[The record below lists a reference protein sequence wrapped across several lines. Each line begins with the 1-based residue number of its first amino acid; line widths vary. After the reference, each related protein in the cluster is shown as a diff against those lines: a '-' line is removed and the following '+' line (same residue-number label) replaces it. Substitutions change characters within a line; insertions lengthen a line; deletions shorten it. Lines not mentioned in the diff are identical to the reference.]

1 MRDRDNDDQFRPEE
15 IEQRLKKVLRGA
27 FAGPPTPLKDIPK
40 KTGESRVVRRGAA
53 SAASARTAKRRRGNR
68 A

>member
-1 MRDRDNDDQFRPEE
+1 MADPRGSNEQHGAVETK
-15 IEQRLKKVLRGA
+15 QRLRKILRGA

-40 KTGESRVVRRGAA
+40 KTGESRAV
-53 SAASARTAKRRRGNR
+53 KRKRPSKEKTP